1 MKLRLLPLFILIL
14 ALLFCGGC
22 KWSPDLL
29 SGKILQAQNAA
40 TTVPYYVEDVQGHV
54 IRNYQ
59 VNTAAW
65 NTDLFLKT
73 GNGRMVYNDTN
84 IIAYT
89 GIDVSSYQEEIDW
102 QAVKNDGI
110 TFAFIRV
117 GYRGYGS
124 EGKICEDEMFKRNI
138 QSALNAGLQV
148 GVYFFSQ
155 AISVE
160 EALEEAEFT
169 LELVKGY
176 PLSYPI
182 VFDWERYSITDSRT
196 YNTESEVITACA
208 KAFCDRIMQAG
219 YRPMIYLN
227 CDLGYYDYD
236 LETLSGYDCW
246 LAQYNDKPTYYYHYT
261 IWQYTKSGT
270 VAGINGT
277 VDMNISLYDYASE
290 SLG

>member
-73 GNGRMVYNDTN
+73 GNGRMVYNDTSV
-84 IIAYT
+84 IAYT

-110 TFAFIRV
+110 TFAFIRA

>member
-14 ALLFCGGC
+14 VLVCCGGC

-29 SGKILQAQNAA
+29 SGRISQAQNAA
-40 TTVPYYVEDVQGHV
+40 TTVPYYVQDMQGNT

-59 VNTAAW
+59 VNKAAY
-65 NTDLFLKT
+65 NADLFLKT
-73 GNGRMVYNDTN
+73 GNGRMVYNDSSVV
-84 IIAYT
+84 AYS

-102 QAVKNDGI
+102 HAVKNDGI

-138 QSALNAGLQV
+138 QGALNAGLRV

-169 LELVKGY
+169 LSLIQGY
-176 PLSYPI
+176 PLAYPV
-182 VFDWERYSITDSRT
+182 VFDWERYSIEESRT

-236 LETLSGYDCW
+236 LETLSDYDCW

>member
-1 MKLRLLPLFILIL
+1 MKLRLLPLFILIFTL
-14 ALLFCGGC
+14 VFCGGC

-29 SGKILQAQNAA
+29 NGKILQVQQTA
-40 TTVPYYVEDVQGHV
+40 TTVPYYVQDMQGNT

-59 VNTAAW
+59 VNTAAF
-65 NTDLFLKT
+65 NPDLFLKT
-73 GNGRMVYNDTN
+73 GNGRMVYNDSSVV
-84 IIAYT
+84 AYS
-89 GIDVSSYQEEIDW
+89 GIDVSSYQDEIDW

-124 EGKICEDEMFKRNI
+124 EGKICEDEMFKKNI
-138 QSALNAGLQV
+138 QGALNAGIRV

-155 AISVE
+155 AISPE

-169 LELVKGY
+169 LSLVQGY
-176 PLSYPI
+176 NLSYPI
-182 VFDWERYSITDSRT
+182 VFDWERYSIEESRT

-236 LETLSGYDCW
+236 LETLSDYDCW

>member
-14 ALLFCGGC
+14 VLVFCGGC

-29 SGKILQAQNAA
+29 SGRISQAQNAA
-40 TTVPYYVEDVQGHV
+40 TTVPYYVQDMQGNT

-59 VNTAAW
+59 VNKAAY
-65 NTDLFLKT
+65 NADLFLKT
-73 GNGRMVYNDTN
+73 GNGRMVYNDSSVV
-84 IIAYT
+84 AYS

-138 QSALNAGLQV
+138 QRALNAGLRV

-169 LELVKGY
+169 LSLIQGY
-176 PLSYPI
+176 PLAYPV
-182 VFDWERYSITDSRT
+182 VFDWERYSIEESRT

-236 LETLSGYDCW
+236 LETLSDYDCW

>member
-1 MKLRLLPLFILIL
+1 MKLRLLPLFMLIVII
-14 ALLFCGGC
+14 ALFGGC

-29 SGKILQAQNAA
+29 SGKISQAQNA
-40 TTVPYYVEDVQGHV
+40 TTVPYYVEDMQGNT

-59 VNTAAW
+59 VNTAAY
-65 NTDLFLKT
+65 NADLFMQT
-73 GNGRMVYNDTN
+73 GNGRMVYNDSN
-84 IIAYT
+84 VIAYS
-89 GIDVSSYQEEIDW
+89 GIDVSAHNGEIDW

-110 TFAFIRV
+110 TFAFIRA
-117 GYRGYGS
+117 GYRGYGTD
-124 EGKICEDEMFKRNI
+124 GKIGEDEMFRKNI
-138 QSALNAGLQV
+138 QGALNAGLRV

-169 LELVKGY
+169 LSLVQGY
-176 PLSYPI
+176 NLSYPI
-182 VFDWERYSITDSRT
+182 VFDWERYSIEDSRT
-196 YNTESEVITACA
+196 YTTESEVITACA

-236 LETLSGYDCW
+236 LEVLSDYDCW

-261 IWQYTKSGT
+261 IWQYSKSGT
-270 VAGINGT
+270 VAGINGK
-277 VDMNISLYDYASE
+277 VDMNISLYDYATE